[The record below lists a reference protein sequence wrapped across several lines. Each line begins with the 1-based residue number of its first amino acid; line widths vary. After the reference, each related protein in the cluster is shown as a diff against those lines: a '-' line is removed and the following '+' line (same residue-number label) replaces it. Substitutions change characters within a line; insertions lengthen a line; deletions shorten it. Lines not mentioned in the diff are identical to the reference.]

1 LKNKNLPEF
10 TETNTKQNNLSCVT
24 NYPATV
30 VLPLLECHHTSA
42 VTTRNLEVPQILPLP
57 SNIKPQSRERKQ
69 HLLVRQ
75 IKTIHLGNADLFSS
89 SS

>member
-1 LKNKNLPEF
+1 MRDLVEAGFSFKSIHTNSYRRPTGHFRLALGSKKQGDFLLVFDLKNLPEF

-42 VTTRNLEVPQILPLP
+42 
-57 SNIKPQSRERKQ
+57 
-69 HLLVRQ
+69 
-75 IKTIHLGNADLFSS
+75 
-89 SS
+89 